1 LSTPAA
7 LLGAGDPAVT
17 VGSVADRAGWETL
30 FGTLPAPHFTQSWVY
45 GEGKRAEG
53 WDVERLGFQQTDGTP
68 VALCQV
74 LVKRVLGIPVAA
86 RINRGPLFT
95 GMPTPELQLS
105 VFEALRARWRFARR
119 GLLFIAPALPCVAES
134 TALLRSAG
142 FIERKSA
149 GWGSALI
156 DLTPTP
162 DAIRAG
168 VSSKWRNHL
177 NGSLK
182 AGIELRVRND
192 HEAFEWM
199 IGQHADN
206 MKSKGFV
213 GPSPSFVR
221 ALTRASPQDF
231 ALFEGLID
239 GEPCSAI
246 LVVRH
251 GIHAE
256 TFISWTGEQGR
267 RTNAHHFLL
276 WHVLMEAK
284 RAGAGALDLG
294 GYTTSDKYGAY
305 KRGMKGRE
313 YRLAGEWL
321 AL

>member
-1 LSTPAA
+1 MTVAPA
-7 LLGAGDPAVT
+7 
-17 VGSVADRAGWETL
+17 ADRAAWETL
-30 FGTLPAPHFTQSWVY
+30 FGTIPAPHFTQSWVY

-53 WDVERLGFQQTDGTP
+53 WDIERLVFQQSGGAP
-68 VALCQV
+68 VAMCQV

-86 RINRGPLFT
+86 RINRGPLF
-95 GMPTPELQLS
+95 MTPAQELRVS

-119 GLLFIAPALPCVAES
+119 GLLFFAPALHSSPES
-134 TALLRSAG
+134 TALLRAAG
-142 FIERKSA
+142 FVERKSA

-156 DLTPTP
+156 DLTPAP

-168 VSSKWRNHL
+168 LSSKWRNHL

-192 HEAFEWM
+192 PEAFEWM
-199 IGQHADN
+199 IGQHANN

-213 GPSPSFVR
+213 GPSPAFVR
-221 ALTRASPQDF
+221 ALTKASPRDF
-231 ALFEGLID
+231 TLFEGLIGD
-239 GEPCSAI
+239 APCCAI
-246 LVVRH
+246 LVARH
-251 GIHAE
+251 GTHAE

-267 RTNAHHFLL
+267 RTNAHHFVL

-284 RAGAGALDLG
+284 RTGARAIDLG
-294 GYTTSDKYGAY
+294 GYTTNDKYGAY

>member
-1 LSTPAA
+1 MSAPAA
-7 LLGAGDPAVT
+7 WVGAGSPAVAIAAQP
-17 VGSVADRAGWETL
+17 SRAEWEDL
-30 FGTLPAPHFTQSWVY
+30 FGAVSAPHFTQSWAY

-53 WDVERLGFQQTDGTP
+53 WEVERLVFDLAGVP

-86 RINRGPLFT
+86 RINRGPLFI
-95 GMPTPELQLS
+95 GTPAADVQLP
-105 VFEALRARWRFARR
+105 VFEKLRARWRFARR
-119 GLLFIAPALPCVAES
+119 GLLFIAPALPSAPES
-134 TALLRSAG
+134 TSLLRSVG
-142 FIERKSA
+142 FIQRRSG

-156 DLTPTP
+156 DLTPAP
-162 DAIRAG
+162 EAIRAA

-182 AGIELRVRND
+182 AGIELRVRD
-192 HEAFEWM
+192 DPATFEWM
-199 IGQHADN
+199 IGKHAAN
-206 MKSKGFV
+206 MKLKGFV
-213 GPSPSFVR
+213 GPSPAFVR
-221 ALTRASPQDF
+221 ALTQASPGDF
-231 ALFEGLID
+231 SLFQGLID
-239 GEPCSAI
+239 GEPVSAI

-251 GIHAE
+251 GVHAE

-276 WHVLMEAK
+276 WHVLMETK
-284 RAGAGALDLG
+284 RAGARALDLG
-294 GYTTSDKYGAY
+294 GYTTQDKYGAY